1 MLVLCCAVLCCAAR
15 VLCRHFEVQID
26 ADRNDPHSQQNV
38 LILIRKQQKTTGSKN
53 DAQVEIQN
61 ADLLVSVTQWLTA
74 SERQE
79 EQFN

>member
-1 MLVLCCAVLCCAAR
+1 MLCCAAR
-15 VLCRHFEVQID
+15 VLCRHFEVLID

-38 LILIRKQQKTTGSKN
+38 LILIRKRQKTTGSKN